1 MAFSNLQDF
10 IRQLEAAN
18 ELIRIKEFVDPHL
31 EIAEVTDRVIKSSGK
46 ALLFEN
52 TGTEFPVLINAMGSY
67 KRMCIA
73 LDVSDLDEVG
83 EAMGQVFKN
92 ITLPRL
98 GFWEKLKVL
107 PTLSQVSGW
116 MPHHKSGRGECQ
128 EVVMSSPD
136 LYKLP
141 VLTCWP
147 HDGGPFITFPV
158 VHTISPDN
166 VIRNVGMYRMQ
177 VFGPTTTGTVSYT
190 HLTLPTK
197 RIV

>member
-116 MPHHKSGRGECQ
+116 MPWMFYIH
-128 EVVMSSPD
+128 
-136 LYKLP
+136 
-141 VLTCWP
+141 
-147 HDGGPFITFPV
+147 
-158 VHTISPDN
+158 
-166 VIRNVGMYRMQ
+166 
-177 VFGPTTTGTVSYT
+177 
-190 HLTLPTK
+190 
-197 RIV
+197 